1 MGDRVDGLD
10 AGADDYLVKPFDVRE
25 LLARVRALARRP
37 APVAVSGRPCC
48 GDLTLDMGT
57 LVLTGDKEQ
66 CTLSKK
72 EAELLAA
79 LMENAGQT
87 LSRSFLFGRVW
98 GAGRRRR
105 GSQPG
110 QLCTLYPPQAACREQ
125 PGDSGHCARRG
136 LPAAGWRNGRMK
148 RRAAQPPRGPY
159 TTPLR
164 QLRRRLTFVFTVLTG
179 TVLTVFLAITLGLAQ
194 KQTQLSAQSMFDASV
209 DTLIVT
215 LQTGS
220 VSDTALAQTEAADG
234 LLIFITDNGTPLFFS
249 GGWTPATPRGTL
261 LERAAEAGLA
271 EGVNMD
277 AAPRSSVYA
286 SRVTVTVEGNAGE
299 HYTAAVCSVPGQR
312 GWYGLAVLRDD
323 GPLRRTLTRQAL
335 LYAALLSGGLAL
347 LGAVNWFLAGRA
359 LRPTAEAL
367 QKQREFVA
375 AAGHELR
382 GPLAVVKTSLSAMQA
397 SPADTPQYLAA
408 IGSEADRMARLVD
421 DLLLLAGSDAGTWRM
436 RMEPVDADALVI
448 GAHEQFAPLVKA
460 RGLRLALDLPEETLP
475 PLWGDAGRLRQLLLV
490 FISNACAY
498 APAGS
503 DVTLRARAEKKAGYC
518 FRWRTTA
525 PACRMRKKAHVFE
538 RFYRADKKPHGQG
551 ALWAGSLCGTGTGRA
566 ARRRYPSYRHTRRR
580 RHIHAASACPRP
592 KSTAHAYRPRMKPQ
606 NAPRRPVLSGLP
618 GGILQPA
625 CHALLQVLPVGAH
638 GFGIPG
644 SAVLRDARTRNIV
657 DINKP
662 EALAIA
668 LAPLKI
674 VSERPVEI
682 APHIRTSLRR
692 RTQRQQITVQE
703 INAVGIMDTA
713 VQKDAV
719 VAALPV
725 FGDVNRPAVP
735 LPEKTH
741 APVHH
746 QRRNGPFQRCHSTA
760 ARARHINRP
769 LSRPCTYRVAIVD
782 VQADKIRPYVDDRQV
797 FRRERRRH
805 TPQAG
810 PAVFRIMSET
820 DRVQHHLIGK
830 CPVAVRRG
838 EGGAAGSLHIGG
850 AVRAGPAQPPCC
862 GNADAHAGTGLPN
875 GGGGKAVSQKLMVQ
889 HQKLARLGQTQA
901 RGMHA
906 RTVAQLYST
915 LRLVERNVILCK
927 AAETARRLGGIAGK
941 KHGRSLGCAS
951 RPHLPAPG
959 AVPSGTV

>member
-1 MGDRVDGLD
+1 
-10 AGADDYLVKPFDVRE
+10 
-25 LLARVRALARRP
+25 
-37 APVAVSGRPCC
+37 
-48 GDLTLDMGT
+48 
-57 LVLTGDKEQ
+57 
-66 CTLSKK
+66 
-72 EAELLAA
+72 
-79 LMENAGQT
+79 
-87 LSRSFLFGRVW
+87 
-98 GAGRRRR
+98 
-105 GSQPG
+105 
-110 QLCTLYPPQAACREQ
+110 
-125 PGDSGHCARRG
+125 
-136 LPAAGWRNGRMK
+136 MK

-249 GGWTPATPRGTL
+249 GGWAPATPRGTL

-397 SPADTPQYLAA
+397 SPADTSQYLAA
-408 IGSEADRMARLVD
+408 IGSESDRMARLVD

-503 DVTLRARAEKKAGYC
+503 DVTLRARAEKGWVLLSVEDHGPGVPDAE
-518 FRWRTTA
+518 
-525 PACRMRKKAHVFE
+525 KAHVFE
-538 RFYRADKKPHGQG
+538 RFYRADKSRTGKEHYGLGLSVAQELAALHGG
-551 ALWAGSLCGTGTGRA
+551 DILLTDTPSGGSTNSSPIPSTA
-566 ARRRYPSYRHTRRR
+566 IPAIRRYFPFSPGSASISTAISSVGGFIFSFPIKRSAFCTASLAFWFSAKSFISRSRSSLISVVVTGIRSAVYRYSSPHTDTVWSTVSKTASRSRSFQVIASTQKFSPAFRLRHASSFSFFSRAVRFSCFFPHFFRSCTSFFSCSFLLFCTIQTPSSIRTTKIPAAVYSSFMSYRHPF
-580 RHIHAASACPRP
+580 SC
-592 KSTAHAYRPRMKPQ
+592 S
-606 NAPRRPVLSGLP
+606 
-618 GGILQPA
+618 
-625 CHALLQVLPVGAH
+625 
-638 GFGIPG
+638 
-644 SAVLRDARTRNIV
+644 
-657 DINKP
+657 
-662 EALAIA
+662 
-668 LAPLKI
+668 
-674 VSERPVEI
+674 VS
-682 APHIRTSLRR
+682 
-692 RTQRQQITVQE
+692 
-703 INAVGIMDTA
+703 
-713 VQKDAV
+713 
-719 VAALPV
+719 
-725 FGDVNRPAVP
+725 
-735 LPEKTH
+735 
-741 APVHH
+741 
-746 QRRNGPFQRCHSTA
+746 
-760 ARARHINRP
+760 
-769 LSRPCTYRVAIVD
+769 
-782 VQADKIRPYVDDRQV
+782 
-797 FRRERRRH
+797 
-805 TPQAG
+805 
-810 PAVFRIMSET
+810 
-820 DRVQHHLIGK
+820 
-830 CPVAVRRG
+830 
-838 EGGAAGSLHIGG
+838 
-850 AVRAGPAQPPCC
+850 
-862 GNADAHAGTGLPN
+862 
-875 GGGGKAVSQKLMVQ
+875 
-889 HQKLARLGQTQA
+889 
-901 RGMHA
+901 
-906 RTVAQLYST
+906 
-915 LRLVERNVILCK
+915 
-927 AAETARRLGGIAGK
+927 
-941 KHGRSLGCAS
+941 
-951 RPHLPAPG
+951 
-959 AVPSGTV
+959 

>member
-1 MGDRVDGLD
+1 
-10 AGADDYLVKPFDVRE
+10 
-25 LLARVRALARRP
+25 
-37 APVAVSGRPCC
+37 
-48 GDLTLDMGT
+48 
-57 LVLTGDKEQ
+57 
-66 CTLSKK
+66 
-72 EAELLAA
+72 
-79 LMENAGQT
+79 
-87 LSRSFLFGRVW
+87 
-98 GAGRRRR
+98 
-105 GSQPG
+105 
-110 QLCTLYPPQAACREQ
+110 
-125 PGDSGHCARRG
+125 
-136 LPAAGWRNGRMK
+136 MK

-249 GGWTPATPRGTL
+249 GGWAPATPRGTL

-460 RGLRLALDLPEETLP
+460 RGLRLALDLPEETLHQQ
-475 PLWGDAGRLRQLLLV
+475 RLR
-490 FISNACAY
+490 
-498 APAGS
+498 
-503 DVTLRARAEKKAGYC
+503 LRARRQRRHAARPRGKRLGTAFGGGPRPRRAGC
-518 FRWRTTA
+518 GKGT
-525 PACRMRKKAHVFE
+525 CV
-538 RFYRADKKPHGQG
+538 RALLPRRQKPHGQG

-566 ARRRYPSYRHTRRR
+566 ARRRYPSYRHTQRR

-592 KSTAHAYRPRMKPQ
+592 KSTTHAYRPRMKPQ
-606 NAPRRPVLSGLP
+606 NAPGVRFFSGLP
-618 GGILQPA
+618 G
-625 CHALLQVLPVGAH
+625 
-638 GFGIPG
+638 
-644 SAVLRDARTRNIV
+644 
-657 DINKP
+657 
-662 EALAIA
+662 
-668 LAPLKI
+668 
-674 VSERPVEI
+674 
-682 APHIRTSLRR
+682 
-692 RTQRQQITVQE
+692 
-703 INAVGIMDTA
+703 
-713 VQKDAV
+713 
-719 VAALPV
+719 V
-725 FGDVNRPAVP
+725 F
-735 LPEKTH
+735 
-741 APVHH
+741 
-746 QRRNGPFQRCHSTA
+746 C
-760 ARARHINRP
+760 
-769 LSRPCTYRVAIVD
+769 
-782 VQADKIRPYVDDRQV
+782 
-797 FRRERRRH
+797 
-805 TPQAG
+805 
-810 PAVFRIMSET
+810 
-820 DRVQHHLIGK
+820 
-830 CPVAVRRG
+830 
-838 EGGAAGSLHIGG
+838 SLH
-850 AVRAGPAQPPCC
+850 AMRFYRFSP
-862 GNADAHAGTGLPN
+862 L
-875 GGGGKAVSQKLMVQ
+875 
-889 HQKLARLGQTQA
+889 
-901 RGMHA
+901 A
-906 RTVAQLYST
+906 RTVSAYQ
-915 LRLVERNVILCK
+915 
-927 AAETARRLGGIAGK
+927 AALSFGMR
-941 KHGRSLGCAS
+941 
-951 RPHLPAPG
+951 AP
-959 AVPSGTV
+959 VT

>member
-1 MGDRVDGLD
+1 
-10 AGADDYLVKPFDVRE
+10 
-25 LLARVRALARRP
+25 
-37 APVAVSGRPCC
+37 
-48 GDLTLDMGT
+48 
-57 LVLTGDKEQ
+57 
-66 CTLSKK
+66 
-72 EAELLAA
+72 
-79 LMENAGQT
+79 
-87 LSRSFLFGRVW
+87 
-98 GAGRRRR
+98 
-105 GSQPG
+105 
-110 QLCTLYPPQAACREQ
+110 
-125 PGDSGHCARRG
+125 
-136 LPAAGWRNGRMK
+136 MK

-249 GGWTPATPRGTL
+249 GGWAPATPRGTL

-503 DVTLRARAEKKAGYC
+503 DVTLRARAEKG
-518 FRWRTTA
+518 
-525 PACRMRKKAHVFE
+525 
-538 RFYRADKKPHGQG
+538 
-551 ALWAGSLCGTGTGRA
+551 
-566 ARRRYPSYRHTRRR
+566 
-580 RHIHAASACPRP
+580 
-592 KSTAHAYRPRMKPQ
+592 
-606 NAPRRPVLSGLP
+606 
-618 GGILQPA
+618 
-625 CHALLQVLPVGAH
+625 
-638 GFGIPG
+638 
-644 SAVLRDARTRNIV
+644 
-657 DINKP
+657 
-662 EALAIA
+662 
-668 LAPLKI
+668 
-674 VSERPVEI
+674 
-682 APHIRTSLRR
+682 
-692 RTQRQQITVQE
+692 
-703 INAVGIMDTA
+703 
-713 VQKDAV
+713 
-719 VAALPV
+719 
-725 FGDVNRPAVP
+725 
-735 LPEKTH
+735 
-741 APVHH
+741 
-746 QRRNGPFQRCHSTA
+746 
-760 ARARHINRP
+760 
-769 LSRPCTYRVAIVD
+769 
-782 VQADKIRPYVDDRQV
+782 
-797 FRRERRRH
+797 
-805 TPQAG
+805 
-810 PAVFRIMSET
+810 
-820 DRVQHHLIGK
+820 
-830 CPVAVRRG
+830 
-838 EGGAAGSLHIGG
+838 
-850 AVRAGPAQPPCC
+850 
-862 GNADAHAGTGLPN
+862 
-875 GGGGKAVSQKLMVQ
+875 
-889 HQKLARLGQTQA
+889 
-901 RGMHA
+901 
-906 RTVAQLYST
+906 
-915 LRLVERNVILCK
+915 
-927 AAETARRLGGIAGK
+927 
-941 KHGRSLGCAS
+941 
-951 RPHLPAPG
+951 
-959 AVPSGTV
+959 

>member
-1 MGDRVDGLD
+1 
-10 AGADDYLVKPFDVRE
+10 
-25 LLARVRALARRP
+25 
-37 APVAVSGRPCC
+37 
-48 GDLTLDMGT
+48 
-57 LVLTGDKEQ
+57 
-66 CTLSKK
+66 
-72 EAELLAA
+72 
-79 LMENAGQT
+79 
-87 LSRSFLFGRVW
+87 
-98 GAGRRRR
+98 
-105 GSQPG
+105 
-110 QLCTLYPPQAACREQ
+110 
-125 PGDSGHCARRG
+125 
-136 LPAAGWRNGRMK
+136 MK

-249 GGWTPATPRGTL
+249 GGWAPATPRGTL

-397 SPADTPQYLAA
+397 SPADTSQYLAA

-503 DVTLRARAEKKAGYC
+503 DVTLRARAEKGWVLLSVEDHGPGVPDAE
-518 FRWRTTA
+518 
-525 PACRMRKKAHVFE
+525 KAHVFE
-538 RFYRADKKPHGQG
+538 RFYRADK
-551 ALWAGSLCGTGTGRA
+551 SRTGKEHYGLG
-566 ARRRYPSYRHTRRR
+566 
-580 RHIHAASACPRP
+580 
-592 KSTAHAYRPRMKPQ
+592 
-606 NAPRRPVLSGLP
+606 LSVAQEL
-618 GGILQPA
+618 
-625 CHALLQVLPVGAH
+625 
-638 GFGIPG
+638 
-644 SAVLRDARTRNIV
+644 AVL
-657 DINKP
+657 
-662 EALAIA
+662 
-668 LAPLKI
+668 
-674 VSERPVEI
+674 
-682 APHIRTSLRR
+682 
-692 RTQRQQITVQE
+692 
-703 INAVGIMDTA
+703 
-713 VQKDAV
+713 
-719 VAALPV
+719 
-725 FGDVNRPAVP
+725 
-735 LPEKTH
+735 
-741 APVHH
+741 
-746 QRRNGPFQRCHSTA
+746 
-760 ARARHINRP
+760 
-769 LSRPCTYRVAIVD
+769 
-782 VQADKIRPYVDDRQV
+782 
-797 FRRERRRH
+797 
-805 TPQAG
+805 
-810 PAVFRIMSET
+810 
-820 DRVQHHLIGK
+820 
-830 CPVAVRRG
+830 
-838 EGGAAGSLHIGG
+838 
-850 AVRAGPAQPPCC
+850 
-862 GNADAHAGTGLPN
+862 
-875 GGGGKAVSQKLMVQ
+875 
-889 HQKLARLGQTQA
+889 
-901 RGMHA
+901 
-906 RTVAQLYST
+906 
-915 LRLVERNVILCK
+915 
-927 AAETARRLGGIAGK
+927 LGGDRIITDSPVVG
-941 KHGRSLGCAS
+941 S
-951 RPHLPAPG
+951 
-959 AVPSGTV
+959 T

>member
-1 MGDRVDGLD
+1 
-10 AGADDYLVKPFDVRE
+10 
-25 LLARVRALARRP
+25 
-37 APVAVSGRPCC
+37 
-48 GDLTLDMGT
+48 
-57 LVLTGDKEQ
+57 
-66 CTLSKK
+66 
-72 EAELLAA
+72 
-79 LMENAGQT
+79 
-87 LSRSFLFGRVW
+87 
-98 GAGRRRR
+98 
-105 GSQPG
+105 
-110 QLCTLYPPQAACREQ
+110 
-125 PGDSGHCARRG
+125 
-136 LPAAGWRNGRMK
+136 MK

-249 GGWTPATPRGTL
+249 GGWAPATPRGTL

-503 DVTLRARAEKKAGYC
+503 DVTLRARAEKRLGTAFGGGPRPRRAGC
-518 FRWRTTA
+518 GKGT
-525 PACRMRKKAHVFE
+525 CV
-538 RFYRADKKPHGQG
+538 RALLPRRQKPHGQG

-606 NAPRRPVLSGLP
+606 NAPGVRFFSGLP
-618 GGILQPA
+618 GYSAA
-625 CHALLQVLPVGAH
+625 CMPCA
-638 GFGIPG
+638 FTG
-644 SAVLRDARTRNIV
+644 SPRWRARFRHTR
-657 DINKP
+657 
-662 EALAIA
+662 
-668 LAPLKI
+668 
-674 VSERPVEI
+674 
-682 APHIRTSLRR
+682 
-692 RTQRQQITVQE
+692 
-703 INAVGIMDTA
+703 
-713 VQKDAV
+713 
-719 VAALPV
+719 
-725 FGDVNRPAVP
+725 
-735 LPEKTH
+735 
-741 APVHH
+741 
-746 QRRNGPFQRCHSTA
+746 QRCPS
-760 ARARHINRP
+760 
-769 LSRPCTYRVAIVD
+769 
-782 VQADKIRPYVDDRQV
+782 
-797 FRRERRRH
+797 
-805 TPQAG
+805 
-810 PAVFRIMSET
+810 
-820 DRVQHHLIGK
+820 
-830 CPVAVRRG
+830 
-838 EGGAAGSLHIGG
+838 
-850 AVRAGPAQPPCC
+850 
-862 GNADAHAGTGLPN
+862 
-875 GGGGKAVSQKLMVQ
+875 
-889 HQKLARLGQTQA
+889 
-901 RGMHA
+901 
-906 RTVAQLYST
+906 
-915 LRLVERNVILCK
+915 
-927 AAETARRLGGIAGK
+927 
-941 KHGRSLGCAS
+941 GCAH
-951 RPHLPAPG
+951 P
-959 AVPSGTV
+959 

>member
-1 MGDRVDGLD
+1 
-10 AGADDYLVKPFDVRE
+10 
-25 LLARVRALARRP
+25 
-37 APVAVSGRPCC
+37 
-48 GDLTLDMGT
+48 
-57 LVLTGDKEQ
+57 
-66 CTLSKK
+66 
-72 EAELLAA
+72 
-79 LMENAGQT
+79 
-87 LSRSFLFGRVW
+87 
-98 GAGRRRR
+98 
-105 GSQPG
+105 
-110 QLCTLYPPQAACREQ
+110 
-125 PGDSGHCARRG
+125 
-136 LPAAGWRNGRMK
+136 MK

-249 GGWTPATPRGTL
+249 GGWAPATPRGTL

-397 SPADTPQYLAA
+397 SPADTSQYLAA

-498 APAGS
+498 APSGS
-503 DVTLRARAEKKAGYC
+503 DVTLRARAEKGRVLLSVEDHGPGVPDAE
-518 FRWRTTA
+518 
-525 PACRMRKKAHVFE
+525 KAHVFE
-538 RFYRADKKPHGQG
+538 RFYRADKSRTGKEHYGLGLSVAQELAALHGG
-551 ALWAGSLCGTGTGRA
+551 D
-566 ARRRYPSYRHTRRR
+566 
-580 RHIHAASACPRP
+580 
-592 KSTAHAYRPRMKPQ
+592 
-606 NAPRRPVLSGLP
+606 VLLTDTP
-618 GGILQPA
+618 GG
-625 CHALLQVLPVGAH
+625 GAT
-638 GFGIPG
+638 F
-644 SAVLRDARTRNIV
+644 
-657 DINKP
+657 
-662 EALAIA
+662 
-668 LAPLKI
+668 
-674 VSERPVEI
+674 
-682 APHIRTSLRR
+682 
-692 RTQRQQITVQE
+692 
-703 INAVGIMDTA
+703 
-713 VQKDAV
+713 
-719 VAALPV
+719 
-725 FGDVNRPAVP
+725 
-735 LPEKTH
+735 
-741 APVHH
+741 
-746 QRRNGPFQRCHSTA
+746 
-760 ARARHINRP
+760 
-769 LSRPCTYRVAIVD
+769 
-782 VQADKIRPYVDDRQV
+782 
-797 FRRERRRH
+797 
-805 TPQAG
+805 
-810 PAVFRIMSET
+810 
-820 DRVQHHLIGK
+820 
-830 CPVAVRRG
+830 
-838 EGGAAGSLHIGG
+838 
-850 AVRAGPAQPPCC
+850 
-862 GNADAHAGTGLPN
+862 
-875 GGGGKAVSQKLMVQ
+875 
-889 HQKLARLGQTQA
+889 
-901 RGMHA
+901 
-906 RTVAQLYST
+906 T
-915 LRLVERNVILCK
+915 LRLPVRARK
-927 AAETARRLGGIAGK
+927 AQHTHTG
-941 KHGRSLGCAS
+941 
-951 RPHLPAPG
+951 PA
-959 AVPSGTV
+959 

>member
-1 MGDRVDGLD
+1 
-10 AGADDYLVKPFDVRE
+10 
-25 LLARVRALARRP
+25 
-37 APVAVSGRPCC
+37 
-48 GDLTLDMGT
+48 
-57 LVLTGDKEQ
+57 
-66 CTLSKK
+66 
-72 EAELLAA
+72 
-79 LMENAGQT
+79 
-87 LSRSFLFGRVW
+87 
-98 GAGRRRR
+98 
-105 GSQPG
+105 
-110 QLCTLYPPQAACREQ
+110 
-125 PGDSGHCARRG
+125 
-136 LPAAGWRNGRMK
+136 MK

-249 GGWTPATPRGTL
+249 GGWAPATPRGTL

-359 LRPTAEAL
+359 PRPTAEAL

-498 APAGS
+498 APSGS
-503 DVTLRARAEKKAGYC
+503 DVTLRARAEKGWVLLSVEDHGPGVPDAE
-518 FRWRTTA
+518 
-525 PACRMRKKAHVFE
+525 KAHVFE
-538 RFYRADKKPHGQG
+538 RFYRADKSRTGKEHYGLGLSVAQELAALHGG
-551 ALWAGSLCGTGTGRA
+551 DILLTDT
-566 ARRRYPSYRHTRRR
+566 
-580 RHIHAASACPRP
+580 
-592 KSTAHAYRPRMKPQ
+592 
-606 NAPRRPVLSGLP
+606 P
-618 GGILQPA
+618 GG
-625 CHALLQVLPVGAH
+625 GAT
-638 GFGIPG
+638 F
-644 SAVLRDARTRNIV
+644 
-657 DINKP
+657 
-662 EALAIA
+662 
-668 LAPLKI
+668 
-674 VSERPVEI
+674 
-682 APHIRTSLRR
+682 
-692 RTQRQQITVQE
+692 
-703 INAVGIMDTA
+703 
-713 VQKDAV
+713 
-719 VAALPV
+719 
-725 FGDVNRPAVP
+725 
-735 LPEKTH
+735 
-741 APVHH
+741 
-746 QRRNGPFQRCHSTA
+746 
-760 ARARHINRP
+760 
-769 LSRPCTYRVAIVD
+769 
-782 VQADKIRPYVDDRQV
+782 
-797 FRRERRRH
+797 
-805 TPQAG
+805 
-810 PAVFRIMSET
+810 
-820 DRVQHHLIGK
+820 
-830 CPVAVRRG
+830 
-838 EGGAAGSLHIGG
+838 
-850 AVRAGPAQPPCC
+850 
-862 GNADAHAGTGLPN
+862 
-875 GGGGKAVSQKLMVQ
+875 
-889 HQKLARLGQTQA
+889 
-901 RGMHA
+901 
-906 RTVAQLYST
+906 T
-915 LRLVERNVILCK
+915 LRLPVRARK
-927 AAETARRLGGIAGK
+927 AQRTHTGSA
-941 KHGRSLGCAS
+941 
-951 RPHLPAPG
+951 
-959 AVPSGTV
+959 

>member
-1 MGDRVDGLD
+1 
-10 AGADDYLVKPFDVRE
+10 
-25 LLARVRALARRP
+25 
-37 APVAVSGRPCC
+37 
-48 GDLTLDMGT
+48 
-57 LVLTGDKEQ
+57 
-66 CTLSKK
+66 
-72 EAELLAA
+72 
-79 LMENAGQT
+79 
-87 LSRSFLFGRVW
+87 
-98 GAGRRRR
+98 
-105 GSQPG
+105 
-110 QLCTLYPPQAACREQ
+110 
-125 PGDSGHCARRG
+125 
-136 LPAAGWRNGRMK
+136 MK

-249 GGWTPATPRGTL
+249 GGWAPATPRGTL

-436 RMEPVDADALVI
+436 RMEPVDADAL
-448 GAHEQFAPLVKA
+448 
-460 RGLRLALDLPEETLP
+460 DLPEETLP

-503 DVTLRARAEKKAGYC
+503 DVTLRARAEKGWVLLSVEDHGPGVPDAE
-518 FRWRTTA
+518 
-525 PACRMRKKAHVFE
+525 KAHVFE
-538 RFYRADKKPHGQG
+538 RFYRADKSRTGKEHYGLGLSVAQELAALHGG
-551 ALWAGSLCGTGTGRA
+551 DILLTDT
-566 ARRRYPSYRHTRRR
+566 
-580 RHIHAASACPRP
+580 
-592 KSTAHAYRPRMKPQ
+592 
-606 NAPRRPVLSGLP
+606 P
-618 GGILQPA
+618 GG
-625 CHALLQVLPVGAH
+625 GAT
-638 GFGIPG
+638 F
-644 SAVLRDARTRNIV
+644 
-657 DINKP
+657 
-662 EALAIA
+662 
-668 LAPLKI
+668 
-674 VSERPVEI
+674 
-682 APHIRTSLRR
+682 
-692 RTQRQQITVQE
+692 
-703 INAVGIMDTA
+703 
-713 VQKDAV
+713 
-719 VAALPV
+719 
-725 FGDVNRPAVP
+725 
-735 LPEKTH
+735 
-741 APVHH
+741 
-746 QRRNGPFQRCHSTA
+746 
-760 ARARHINRP
+760 
-769 LSRPCTYRVAIVD
+769 
-782 VQADKIRPYVDDRQV
+782 
-797 FRRERRRH
+797 
-805 TPQAG
+805 
-810 PAVFRIMSET
+810 
-820 DRVQHHLIGK
+820 
-830 CPVAVRRG
+830 
-838 EGGAAGSLHIGG
+838 
-850 AVRAGPAQPPCC
+850 
-862 GNADAHAGTGLPN
+862 
-875 GGGGKAVSQKLMVQ
+875 
-889 HQKLARLGQTQA
+889 
-901 RGMHA
+901 
-906 RTVAQLYST
+906 T
-915 LRLVERNVILCK
+915 LRLPVRARK
-927 AAETARRLGGIAGK
+927 AQRTHTG
-941 KHGRSLGCAS
+941 
-951 RPHLPAPG
+951 PA
-959 AVPSGTV
+959 

>member
-1 MGDRVDGLD
+1 
-10 AGADDYLVKPFDVRE
+10 
-25 LLARVRALARRP
+25 
-37 APVAVSGRPCC
+37 
-48 GDLTLDMGT
+48 
-57 LVLTGDKEQ
+57 
-66 CTLSKK
+66 
-72 EAELLAA
+72 
-79 LMENAGQT
+79 
-87 LSRSFLFGRVW
+87 
-98 GAGRRRR
+98 
-105 GSQPG
+105 
-110 QLCTLYPPQAACREQ
+110 
-125 PGDSGHCARRG
+125 
-136 LPAAGWRNGRMK
+136 MK

-249 GGWTPATPRGTL
+249 GGWAPATPRGTL

-498 APAGS
+498 APSGS
-503 DVTLRARAEKKAGYC
+503 DVTLRARAEKGWVLLSVPRRAGC
-518 FRWRTTA
+518 GKGT
-525 PACRMRKKAHVFE
+525 CV
-538 RFYRADKKPHGQG
+538 RALLPRRQKPHGQG

-592 KSTAHAYRPRMKPQ
+592 KSTTHAYRLRMKPQ
-606 NAPRRPVLSGLP
+606 NAPGVRFFSGLP
-618 GGILQPA
+618 G
-625 CHALLQVLPVGAH
+625 
-638 GFGIPG
+638 
-644 SAVLRDARTRNIV
+644 
-657 DINKP
+657 
-662 EALAIA
+662 
-668 LAPLKI
+668 
-674 VSERPVEI
+674 
-682 APHIRTSLRR
+682 
-692 RTQRQQITVQE
+692 
-703 INAVGIMDTA
+703 
-713 VQKDAV
+713 
-719 VAALPV
+719 V
-725 FGDVNRPAVP
+725 F
-735 LPEKTH
+735 
-741 APVHH
+741 
-746 QRRNGPFQRCHSTA
+746 C
-760 ARARHINRP
+760 
-769 LSRPCTYRVAIVD
+769 
-782 VQADKIRPYVDDRQV
+782 
-797 FRRERRRH
+797 
-805 TPQAG
+805 
-810 PAVFRIMSET
+810 
-820 DRVQHHLIGK
+820 
-830 CPVAVRRG
+830 
-838 EGGAAGSLHIGG
+838 SLH
-850 AVRAGPAQPPCC
+850 AMRFYRFSP
-862 GNADAHAGTGLPN
+862 L
-875 GGGGKAVSQKLMVQ
+875 
-889 HQKLARLGQTQA
+889 
-901 RGMHA
+901 A
-906 RTVAQLYST
+906 RTVSAYQ
-915 LRLVERNVILCK
+915 
-927 AAETARRLGGIAGK
+927 AALSFGMR
-941 KHGRSLGCAS
+941 
-951 RPHLPAPG
+951 AP
-959 AVPSGTV
+959 VT